1 MRQSSPDQVTS
12 ELKIARRAV
21 TNSIAQMHPFAC
33 IERIRYVHAGG
44 DIMMRFFKWAMAMI
58 VLILAVAAGSFYY
71 SPALL
76 VDTVDRIASRADV
89 VKVADGVVFGA
100 ERGNKLDIWSPA
112 KKDAKPRPVLVFF
125 YGGGWANGTRTEYS
139 YAARPFVEAG
149 YIVVLPDYRKV
160 PEVLFPGF
168 VADSA
173 AAVKWVQANI
183 GKYGGDPARVSVA
196 GHSAGAYNAVM
207 LAMDPR
213 WLGDKPV
220 RAAISLAG
228 PADFYP
234 FTSKRAIDAMSKV
247 PDPRVTQ
254 PINFV
259 GKNVPPLLLIHG
271 TEDTV
276 VRIRNANSLYAKQKS
291 AGGNITLRAQNGASH
306 DDMVL
311 SLSTLFRGR
320 YPVVKESVA
329 FLDAHNRP

>member
-1 MRQSSPDQVTS
+1 MMK
-12 ELKIARRAV
+12 LAKLGAALIAIIFL
-21 TNSIAQMHPFAC
+21 T
-33 IERIRYVHAGG
+33 GG
-44 DIMMRFFKWAMAMI
+44 ALF
-58 VLILAVAAGSFYY
+58 LY

-76 VDTVDRIASRADV
+76 VDTIDRIASRADV
-89 VKVADGVVFGA
+89 VKIADGVTFGP
-100 ERGNKLDIWSPA
+100 ERGNKLDIWASPV
-112 KKDAKPRPVLVFF
+112 KGKKPRPVLVFF

-160 PEVLFPGF
+160 PEVRFPGF
-168 VADSA
+168 VEDSA

-183 GKYGGDPARVSVA
+183 AKYGGDPSRVNVA

-213 WLGDKPV
+213 WLGDNPV
-220 RAAISLAG
+220 RAAISLSG

-247 PDPRVTQ
+247 PDPRITQ

-271 TEDTV
+271 SEDTV
-276 VRIRNANSLYAKQKS
+276 VRIRNSNSLYAKQRA
-291 AGGNITLRAQNGASH
+291 AGGDITLRAQQGASH
-306 DDMVL
+306 NDIVL

-329 FLDAHNRP
+329 FLNKHNAVNPAASARR